1 VNSHAIAA
9 MDLFGK
15 RVLLVGGAGFIG
27 HNLALALRARGADVA
42 IVDSLHV
49 NNLLSLHDED
59 VAPVERDL
67 YELMVHE
74 RLDMLK
80 AASIPLYVEDA
91 RDYHRLSKR
100 FSSFEPN
107 VVVLLAAVSHASRAN
122 KDPMT
127 TLDHSFRSLEN
138 SLDNARGSLEHF
150 VFLSSSMVY
159 GDFATGS
166 VDEKAPCNPLGVYGA
181 VKLGGEKLVTAYGQV
196 FDVPYTIIRPS
207 ALYGE
212 RCISRR
218 VGQIFIENAIRGKDL
233 VIQGDGSDR
242 LDFTY
247 IEDLTQGLALVIRE
261 EAARGEIFNL
271 TFGQGQ
277 ELKTVANIVKEEFPG
292 ISVSHAPRNALVPER
307 GTLDI
312 SKAKSILGY
321 APEFDVDRGFR
332 KYIGWY
338 RDLFGRFTQGQL
350 SHVDAQENE

>member
-1 VNSHAIAA
+1 
-9 MDLFGK
+9 MDLVGK

-27 HNLALALRARGADVA
+27 HNLALELRARGADVA

-49 NNLLSLHDED
+49 NNLLSLHDD
-59 VAPVERDL
+59 GVAPAERDL
-67 YELMVHE
+67 YALMVNE
-74 RLDMLK
+74 RLDLLK
-80 AASIPLYVEDA
+80 TAGIPLYVEDA

-100 FSSFEPN
+100 FATFEPN

-138 SLDNARGSLEHF
+138 SLDNSRGSLEHF

-159 GDFATGS
+159 GNFATGS
-166 VDEKAPCNPLGVYGA
+166 VDEEAPCNPLGVYGA
-181 VKLGGEKLVTAYGQV
+181 VKLGGEKLVTAYGHV

-218 VGQIFIENAIRGKDL
+218 VGQIFIENAIRGRDL

-271 TFGQGQ
+271 TFGHGQ
-277 ELKTVANIVKEEFPG
+277 ELQTVANIVQEEFPG
-292 ISVSHAPRNALVPER
+292 ISVTHAPRSALVPER
-307 GTLDI
+307 GTLDV
-312 SKAKSILGY
+312 SKAKSLLGY
-321 APEFDVDRGFR
+321 EPQFDIDRGFR
-332 KYIGWY
+332 RYIGWY
-338 RDLFGRFTQGQL
+338 RDVFARFDASKL
-350 SHVDAQENE
+350 SGIEPQSNE